1 MSHEDRVQGEIVAL
15 VIRDRNVTSGTKS
28 RMSPQVF
35 GVVGDVDKILCGG
48 REERV
53 QERATVDALIVP
65 TLSAA
70 VIDPDEAMDN
80 PHGPTDSR
88 QNFIIVAEEQEAQ
101 LLTNTK
107 HSGTNR

>member
-1 MSHEDRVQGEIVAL
+1 MR
-15 VIRDRNVTSGTKS
+15 
-28 RMSPQVF
+28 PQKF
-35 GVVGDVDKILCGG
+35 GVIGDIDKIVCGG
-48 REERV
+48 REERA
-53 QERATVDALIVP
+53 QKRAAVDALIVS

-88 QNFIIVAEEQEAQ
+88 QNFIIVAEEEEAQ

-107 HSGTNR
+107 HTGTNR